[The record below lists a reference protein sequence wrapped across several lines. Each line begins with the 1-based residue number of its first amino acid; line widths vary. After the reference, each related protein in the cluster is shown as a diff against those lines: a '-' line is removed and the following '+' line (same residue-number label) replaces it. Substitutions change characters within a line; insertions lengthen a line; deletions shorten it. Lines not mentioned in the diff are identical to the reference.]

1 MSLKTLFV
9 SSEIY
14 PFAKS
19 GGLADV
25 SYALPKALS
34 ENVDVTLIMPLYKSV
49 DRKKFDISSSGVS
62 FKLTLDSVNYEVE
75 YFFALY
81 NGLKCYF
88 LYSEILSERDNL
100 YGTASS
106 GYEDNDIR
114 FGLFSH
120 AVIHFVQNFA
130 TSFDVLHLNDWQ
142 SAMCALLVKEKKLD
156 LKTVFT
162 IHNLAYQG
170 VFDKSSLNRLDLSQN
185 YFTPESLEYYG
196 DINFLKAGIA
206 YSDHITTVSP
216 SYAKEILTK
225 EYGSGLDG
233 FLQFYSSKMSG
244 ILNGVDTKDF
254 SPKTDKALWQ
264 NYDAKL
270 MSEKQTNKRN
280 FLESIEL
287 TDEKRPLFIFIGRFT
302 WQKGMELLINSLNEI
317 ASLNVNIAILGDGE
331 DKYHKAFRK
340 VAQKYENVHVRF
352 GYDEKTSRRMYGAAD
367 YLLMPSAFEPC
378 GLNQMIAMNYGTI
391 PIVRAVGGLKDS
403 VKSIEKFNSNDD
415 SGFGIVFE
423 EMSQDALVHSCTDA
437 VKLYNQKQLLRKIKR
452 HNMNQ
457 DFSWKNSA
465 LEYEKIYKK
474 ITAK

>member
-1 MSLKTLFV
+1 VSLKTLFV

-25 SYALPKALS
+25 SYALPNALL

-49 DRKKFDISSSGVS
+49 DRKKFDISSSGVT
-62 FKLTLDSVNYEVE
+62 FKLTLDSINYEVE

-88 LYSEILSERDNL
+88 LYSEVLSERDNL
-100 YGTASS
+100 YGSASS

-114 FGLFSH
+114 FGLFCH
-120 AVIHFVQNFA
+120 AVIYFVENFA
-130 TSFDVLHLNDWQ
+130 TSYDVLHLNDWQ

-170 VFDKSSLNRLDLSQN
+170 IFEKSSLERLDLSED
-185 YFTPESLEYYG
+185 YFTSESLEFYG
-196 DINFLKAGIA
+196 DVNFLKAGIA

-216 SYAKEILTK
+216 NYSKEILTH
-225 EYGSGLDG
+225 EYGSGLEG
-233 FLQFYSSKMSG
+233 FLQVYSHKLSG
-244 ILNGVDTKDF
+244 ILNGIDTKDF
-254 SPKTDKALWQ
+254 SPKTDKSLWK

-270 MSEKQTNKRN
+270 MSEKQTNKKN

-287 TDEKRPLFIFIGRFT
+287 SNEKRALFIFIGRFT
-302 WQKGMELLINSLNEI
+302 WQKGMELLINSLKDI
-317 ASLNVNIAILGDGE
+317 AALDVNIAILGDGE
-331 DKYHKAFRK
+331 DKYHKAFNK
-340 VAQKYENVHVRF
+340 VVQKYENVHVRF
-352 GYDEKTSRRMYGAAD
+352 GYDEKTSRRMYAAAD
-367 YLLMPSAFEPC
+367 YLLMPSVFEPC

-403 VKSIEKFNSNDD
+403 VKSIEKFNSNDS
-415 SGFGIVFE
+415 SGFGIIFE
-423 EMSQDALVHSCTDA
+423 EMNKDTFVHSCEDA
-437 VKLYNQKQLLRKIKR
+437 IKLYNQKQLLRKIKR
-452 HNMNQ
+452 HNMSQ

-465 LEYEKIYKK
+465 LEYEKIYHS

>member
-34 ENVDVTLIMPLYKSV
+34 ENIDVTLIMPLYRSV
-49 DRKKFDISSSGVS
+49 DRKKFNISSSGVT
-62 FKLTLDSVNYEVE
+62 FKLTIDSINYEIE

-114 FGLFSH
+114 FGLFCH
-120 AVIHFVQNFA
+120 AVIYFVENFA
-130 TSFDVLHLNDWQ
+130 TTFDVLHINDWQ
-142 SAMCALLVKEKKLD
+142 SAMCALLVREKKLD

-170 VFDKSSLNRLDLSQN
+170 IFEKSSLERLDLGEE
-185 YFTPESLEYYG
+185 YFNQEALEYYG
-196 DINFLKAGIA
+196 DVSFLKAGVA

-216 SYAKEILTK
+216 NYAKEILTK
-225 EYGSGLDG
+225 EYGSGLEG
-233 FLQFYSSKMSG
+233 FLQVYSHKLSG
-244 ILNGVDTKDF
+244 ILNGIDIEDF
-254 SPKTDKALWQ
+254 SPKTDSALWE

-270 MSEKQTNKRN
+270 MSAKQTNKRN
-280 FLESIEL
+280 FLETVNL
-287 TDEKRPLFIFIGRFT
+287 LDEKRPLFIFIGRFT
-302 WQKGMELLINSLNEI
+302 WQKGMELLINSLKEI
-317 ASLNVNIAILGDGE
+317 AALDVNIAILGDGE
-331 DKYHKAFRK
+331 EKYHKAFNK
-340 VAQKYENVHVRF
+340 VAQKYENLHVRF
-352 GYDEKTSRRMYGAAD
+352 GYDEKTSRRMYAASD

-403 VKSIEKFNSNDD
+403 VKSIEKFNSNDS
-415 SGFGIVFE
+415 SGFGIVFK
-423 EMSQDALVHSCTDA
+423 EMNRDVLVQSCKDAIT
-437 VKLYNQKQLLRKIKR
+437 LYNKKQLLRKIKR

-465 LEYEKIYKK
+465 LEYEKIYKNIVTK
-474 ITAK
+474 

>member
-34 ENVDVTLIMPLYKSV
+34 ENVDVALIMPLYKSI
-49 DRKKFDISSSGVS
+49 DREKFGITSSGVS
-62 FKLTLDSVNYEVE
+62 FKLTLDSVNYKVE

-100 YGTASS
+100 YGTAKS
-106 GYEDNDIR
+106 GYEDNDVR
-114 FGLFSH
+114 FGLFCH

-142 SAMCALLVKEKKLD
+142 SAMCALLVKEKKLN

-170 VFDKSSLNRLDLSQN
+170 VFDKSSLDRLDLSED
-185 YFTPESLEYYG
+185 YFTSESLEYYE
-196 DINFLKAGIA
+196 DVNFLKAGIA
-206 YSDHITTVSP
+206 YSNYITTVSP
-216 SYAKEILTK
+216 SYAKEILTH
-225 EYGSGLDG
+225 EYGLGLDG
-233 FLQFYSSKMSG
+233 FLQVYSHKLSG
-244 ILNGVDTKDF
+244 ILNGIDTEDF
-254 SPKTDKALWQ
+254 SPKTDESLWQ
-264 NYDAKL
+264 NYDVKS
-270 MSEKQTNKRN
+270 MSEKQTNKIN
-280 FLESIEL
+280 FLDSIEL

-302 WQKGMELLINSLNEI
+302 WQKGMELLINSLKEI
-317 ASLNVNIAILGDGE
+317 AVLNVNIAILGDGE
-331 DKYHKAFRK
+331 EKYHKAFRK
-340 VAQKYENVHVRF
+340 IAQKYENIDVRF
-352 GYDEKTSRRMYGAAD
+352 GYDEKTSRRMYAAAD

-378 GLNQMIAMNYGTI
+378 GLNQMIAMSYGTI

-403 VKSIEKFNSNDD
+403 VKSIEKFNSNEN

-423 EMSQDALVHSCTDA
+423 EMNKDALIHSCEDA
-437 VKLYNQKQLLRKIKR
+437 VKLYHQKQLLRKIKR

-465 LEYEKIYKK
+465 LEYEKIYKN
-474 ITAK
+474 ITRK